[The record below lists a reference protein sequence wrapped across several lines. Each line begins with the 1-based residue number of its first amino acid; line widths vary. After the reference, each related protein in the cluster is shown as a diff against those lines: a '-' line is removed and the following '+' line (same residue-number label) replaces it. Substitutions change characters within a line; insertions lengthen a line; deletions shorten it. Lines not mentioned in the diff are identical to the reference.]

1 MTGFKIYS
9 SNSDKS
15 EPKSTSEVLEML
27 FAYIRR
33 ETLKPIR
40 GAGRWLGFG
49 VVAALSLSIGIVL
62 GALAV
67 LRLLQST
74 MFGDSQ
80 TWSWVN
86 YIVALGICSAVLFFT
101 ISRIR
106 KGSLEIS

>member
-1 MTGFKIYS
+1 
-9 SNSDKS
+9 
-15 EPKSTSEVLEML
+15 ML

-62 GALAV
+62 GALGI
-67 LRLLQST
+67 LRLVQST

-106 KGSLEIS
+106 KGSLEKS

>member
-1 MTGFKIYS
+1 MTGFKIHS

-15 EPKSTSEVLEML
+15 EPKSASEVLEML
-27 FAYIRR
+27 FAYIKR

-40 GAGRWLGFG
+40 GAGRWIGFG
-49 VVAALSLSIGIVL
+49 LVAALSLSIGIVL
-62 GALAV
+62 GALGV
-67 LRLLQST
+67 LRLVQST

-86 YIVALGICSAVLFFT
+86 YIVALGVCSVVLVFT

-106 KGSLEIS
+106 KGSLEKS

>member
-1 MTGFKIYS
+1 
-9 SNSDKS
+9 
-15 EPKSTSEVLEML
+15 ML
-27 FAYIRR
+27 FAYIKR

-86 YIVALGICSAVLFFT
+86 YIVALGICSAVLIFT

-106 KGSLEIS
+106 KGSLEKS

>member
-1 MTGFKIYS
+1 
-9 SNSDKS
+9 
-15 EPKSTSEVLEML
+15 ML

-86 YIVALGICSAVLFFT
+86 YIVALGICGAVLFFT

-106 KGSLEIS
+106 KGSLEKS